1 MTDTEGDE
9 RPEAPTPTE
18 PEASEEMPAGDEA
31 PPPPAPSS
39 GGPSR
44 PLIVV
49 AAALLVVA
57 TFLGVLAARYHAE
70 LTRERDER
78 QEVEQ
83 VAARFSAAFFT
94 YDYRTLDA
102 SLERIKRDATR
113 KYGGDFERV
122 FKTSISTLIEATKAQ
137 STGTITDVFLG
148 SIEDE
153 TASALAV
160 VNVQRQGVAGRLP
173 VAGQYLQLDL
183 VRQRGAWRVDNVTA
197 VDLTQS
203 AGPAPG
209 PTDPTAPAATT
220 TTSVPK

>member
-1 MTDTEGDE
+1 MSEIEGQEGPVAPEVPAPDATEPRAAG
-9 RPEAPTPTE
+9 EAPAAE
-18 PEASEEMPAGDEA
+18 PEPA
-31 PPPPAPSS
+31 SS

-57 TFLGVLAARYHAE
+57 TFLGVLAARYNAE
-70 LTRERDER
+70 LNRERDER

-122 FKTSISTLIEATKAQ
+122 FKTSIATLITATQAR
-137 STGTITDVFLG
+137 SSGTITDVFLG
-148 SIEDE
+148 SIDDE
-153 TASALAV
+153 TASALTV
-160 VNVQRQGVAGRLP
+160 VNVQREGAGGRLP
-173 VAGQYLQLDL
+173 LAGQYLQLDL
-183 VRQRGAWRVDNVTA
+183 VKQRGAWRVDNVTA

-203 AGPAPG
+203 GES
-209 PTDPTAPAATT
+209 APAATT